1 MSPTDGGLHDRFGRR
16 VDDLRVSITDRC
28 DLRCCYCLPKGYRNF
43 EDRERCLDLEQI
55 ERVVGVFAALGV
67 GRVRLTGGE
76 PLLRRGLV
84 QLVGRLAALPGVHEL
99 SLSTNG
105 TQLADQ
111 AASLRQAGIACLNVS
126 LDSLRADRMRQIT
139 GSDVLHAVIDGL
151 MAARQV
157 GFDPIKLNMVLLR
170 GVNDDEIDDMAAFC
184 IAHGFVLRLIEAMP
198 AGDTGPHAQSADL
211 LPLRLRLQQRFGLL
225 DAAVP
230 GGGPA
235 RQLRSPD
242 GRFSIGFVTPPSQP
256 SCGACHRV
264 RLSVDGRLHTC
275 LGRDHS
281 LPLRSLLC
289 SGASDVDLIAAIR
302 GAIALRPERHEFR
315 EAPGKVMRVMA
326 RAGG

>member
-1 MSPTDGGLHDRFGRR
+1 MSPTEGGLHDRFGRR
-16 VDDLRVSITDRC
+16 VDDLRVSITERC
-28 DLRCCYCLPKGYRNF
+28 DLRCCYCLPKGQRSF

-84 QLVGRLAALPGVHEL
+84 QLVGRLAALPGVQEL

-157 GFDPIKLNMVLLR
+157 GFDPIRLNMVLLR
-170 GVNDDEIDDMAAFC
+170 GVNDDEVDDMAAFC
-184 IAHGFVLRLIEAMP
+184 IAHGFVLRLFEAMP

-211 LPLRLRLQQRFGLL
+211 LPLRL
-225 DAAVP
+225 
-230 GGGPA
+230 
-235 RQLRSPD
+235 
-242 GRFSIGFVTPPSQP
+242 
-256 SCGACHRV
+256 

-302 GAIALRPERHEFR
+302 GAIALRPERHECR

-326 RAGG
+326 RTGG